1 MCTAWCA
8 RGIKPR
14 TNDANLYWRTLLAS
28 MSQHGN
34 TRHGCTTPSC
44 SAFDGH
50 LRLSLHRNLR
60 ANGFRSGSFLQ
71 EGPRPGLVWPRT
83 PKALAMSASRNAKQT
98 NRGLHWLT
106 DCACQ
111 CGDSGQ
117 FWHTTQTVCGPIG
130 SSTEGV
136 NASARMPAPPHFGL
150 PLTRFVAP

>member
-14 TNDANLYWRTLLAS
+14 TSDANLYWRTLLAS

-60 ANGFRSGSFLQ
+60 ANGFRSGSSLQ
-71 EGPRPGLVWPRT
+71 EGPWPGLVWPRT
-83 PKALAMSASRNAKQT
+83 PKALAMSASRNARQT
-98 NRGLHWLT
+98 KRGLHWLT
-106 DCACQ
+106 KLARASVALQKWANPGRSREDQQA
-111 CGDSGQ
+111 
-117 FWHTTQTVCGPIG
+117 G
-130 SSTEGV
+130 STRTATLLANTPLSKRE
-136 NASARMPAPPHFGL
+136 AARKP
-150 PLTRFVAP
+150 T